1 MLMVG
6 PYNKTVVST
15 LGGRGI
21 AREIVDTNT
30 AGSNVTV
37 FATDFGDLQCSAN
50 RFQRERDAFLIDPEY
65 FKVAYLRNFQ
75 VETLGKTGDA
85 TSKFV
90 IVECGLE
97 STQEASS
104 GLIADLT
111 TS

>member
-1 MLMVG
+1 M
-6 PYNKTVVST
+6 P
-15 LGGRGI
+15 
-21 AREIVDTNT
+21 
-30 AGSNVTV
+30 
-37 FATDFGDLQCSAN
+37 N

-75 VETLGKTGDA
+75 VESLGKTGDA

-90 IVECGLE
+90 IVEMGLE
-97 STQEASS
+97 STQEAAS

>member
-1 MLMVG
+1 M
-6 PYNKTVVST
+6 P
-15 LGGRGI
+15 
-21 AREIVDTNT
+21 
-30 AGSNVTV
+30 
-37 FATDFGDLQCSAN
+37 N

-75 VETLGKTGDA
+75 VESLGKTGDA
-85 TSKFV
+85 TRGGGGGGM
-90 IVECGLE
+90 GLE